1 MNNPRGRWMAAGL
14 LAARCIGCLGA
25 LFGGTRDA
33 GYRFLWAAALAAL
46 TVLGGR
52 CLNLPD
58 RRERRC
64 FMALGA
70 LMAGAQALG
79 LRLELSGYTG
89 VTGLL
94 LCVGAGVGAGP
105 AAGCALAAAWRGLC
119 ALPLGPKERR
129 RSTRQ
134 VAWGCAAPVS
144 YTQLWEK
151 MTLLTMC
158 RPFST
163 MAAAVSSQLDSMAR
177 IRTEALLC
185 KASSFSFISRCVC
198 TEKGDVYKRQ
208 AHGWAM

>member
-14 LAARCIGCLGA
+14 LAALCIGCLGA
-25 LFGGTRDA
+25 LFGGTREA

-94 LCVGAGVGAGP
+94 LCVGAGVGAAYRVPSG
-105 AAGCALAAAWRGLC
+105 ARGSS
-119 ALPLGPKERR
+119 AMGRVQ
-129 RSTRQ
+129 T
-134 VAWGCAAPVS
+134 
-144 YTQLWEK
+144 
-151 MTLLTMC
+151 
-158 RPFST
+158 
-163 MAAAVSSQLDSMAR
+163 AVTAT
-177 IRTEALLC
+177 IA
-185 KASSFSFISRCVC
+185 
-198 TEKGDVYKRQ
+198 RQ
-208 AHGWAM
+208 ALSTHK

>member
-14 LAARCIGCLGA
+14 LAALCIGCLGA
-25 LFGGTRDA
+25 LFGGTREA

-94 LCVGAGVGAGP
+94 LCVGAGVGAGLRR
-105 AAGCALAAAWRGLC
+105 AAHWPRRGGGCARCRWARRNGDGARARSHGAAL
-119 ALPLGPKERR
+119 
-129 RSTRQ
+129 
-134 VAWGCAAPVS
+134 
-144 YTQLWEK
+144 
-151 MTLLTMC
+151 
-158 RPFST
+158 
-163 MAAAVSSQLDSMAR
+163 
-177 IRTEALLC
+177 
-185 KASSFSFISRCVC
+185 
-198 TEKGDVYKRQ
+198 
-208 AHGWAM
+208 H

>member
-1 MNNPRGRWMAAGL
+1 MREAQAQEDRAACASACPHDILSPSSKIRKG
-14 LAARCIGCLGA
+14 ARCHEQPAWPVDGGRFVGGA
-25 LFGGTRDA
+25 LHRLPGGAVGGTREA

-105 AAGCALAAAWRGLC
+105 AAGCALAAAWRG
-119 ALPLGPKERR
+119 AVR
-129 RSTRQ
+129 
-134 VAWGCAAPVS
+134 
-144 YTQLWEK
+144 
-151 MTLLTMC
+151 
-158 RPFST
+158 
-163 MAAAVSSQLDSMAR
+163 AAAGPEGTSKEHAPGRMGLRCTDLRMLA
-177 IRTEALLC
+177 AGDAGLL
-185 KASSFSFISRCVC
+185 AGNISL
-198 TEKGDVYKRQ
+198 
-208 AHGWAM
+208 

>member
-14 LAARCIGCLGA
+14 LAALCIGCLGA
-25 LFGGTRDA
+25 LFGGTREA

-46 TVLGGR
+46 TVLGGW

-105 AAGCALAAAWRGLC
+105 AAAAHWPRRGGGCARCRWARRNGDGARAGSHGAAL
-119 ALPLGPKERR
+119 
-129 RSTRQ
+129 
-134 VAWGCAAPVS
+134 
-144 YTQLWEK
+144 
-151 MTLLTMC
+151 
-158 RPFST
+158 
-163 MAAAVSSQLDSMAR
+163 
-177 IRTEALLC
+177 
-185 KASSFSFISRCVC
+185 
-198 TEKGDVYKRQ
+198 
-208 AHGWAM
+208 H

>member
-14 LAARCIGCLGA
+14 LAALCIGCLGA
-25 LFGGTRDA
+25 LFGGTREA

-94 LCVGAGVGAGP
+94 LCVGAGVGAVYS
-105 AAGCALAAAWRGLC
+105 
-119 ALPLGPKERR
+119 RR
-129 RSTRQ
+129 LQQRKRFLRAKRRFRSTDQ
-134 VAWGCAAPVS
+134 CVPVRFR
-144 YTQLWEK
+144 
-151 MTLLTMC
+151 TL
-158 RPFST
+158 
-163 MAAAVSSQLDSMAR
+163 
-177 IRTEALLC
+177 
-185 KASSFSFISRCVC
+185 
-198 TEKGDVYKRQ
+198 
-208 AHGWAM
+208 

>member
-14 LAARCIGCLGA
+14 LAALCIGCLGA
-25 LFGGTRDA
+25 LFGGTREA

-64 FMALGA
+64 FMALGT

-134 VAWGCAAPVS
+134 VAWGCAALIFVCWLPVMLAYWPGIS
-144 YTQLWEK
+144 AYDIYTQIFEV
-151 MTLLTMC
+151 
-158 RPFST
+158 F
-163 MAAAVSSQLDSMAR
+163 
-177 IRTEALLC
+177 
-185 KASSFSFISRCVC
+185 
-198 TEKGDVYKRQ
+198 
-208 AHGWAM
+208 